1 MISLWISFFQVH
13 DEMKNLDRTQF
24 MFQDKQYS
32 REYAQ
37 TLAENLHSYAPEHI
51 LDGKFISGEYMTY
64 CVYDNNASSA
74 CFKRLAS

>member
-1 MISLWISFFQVH
+1 MSIIIFFLLKMMKYTPPQQWVH

-51 LDGKFISGEYMTY
+51 LDGKFISGE
-64 CVYDNNASSA
+64 
-74 CFKRLAS
+74 